1 MKKLLSPTLNRWFCY
16 ALVLLC
22 SATYAQPCTFND
34 VIEGVGDFIPKPQ
47 YWQYGWEE
55 FRY

>member
-1 MKKLLSPTLNRWFCY
+1 MKKLLSSALNRWFCY

-34 VIEGVGDFIPKPQ
+34 VIERTIIVLIKNIMLILIC
-47 YWQYGWEE
+47 
-55 FRY
+55 